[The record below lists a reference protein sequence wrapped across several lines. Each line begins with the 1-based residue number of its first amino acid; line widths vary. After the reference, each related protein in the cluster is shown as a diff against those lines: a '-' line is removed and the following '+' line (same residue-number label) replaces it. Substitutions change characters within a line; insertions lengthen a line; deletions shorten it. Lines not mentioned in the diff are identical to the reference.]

1 MADIRNGD
9 YIVKI
14 DTYDIKNLKVEN
26 IGAYVENRAKNGA
39 ILKITYSRN
48 NEQQTVALQL

>member
-1 MADIRNGD
+1 M
-9 YIVKI
+9 
-14 DTYDIKNLKVEN
+14 TLNLKVEN